1 MSYNTK
7 NYTEQGGE
15 RTVIGG
21 VLEIK
26 EEASV
31 TGLPS
36 ADNQAESTSS
46 TVAGIKDDF
55 NTLLLKL
62 KDAGLM
68 KPDTFSGIS
77 VKLCNTASGST
88 LETNHSTVT
97 AVTYE
102 DGVFTLTA
110 DTEAMVSFESANP
123 QQGSHKWVGILIT
136 TGLSDIKAAQYNSY
150 PLTEADV
157 TEAAAVGGTA
167 GDIVMWLKCEEIEIT
182 PKEFTLSAPRYA
194 DGYFTVIL
202 VSPEAE

>member
-15 RTVIGG
+15 KTVIGG

-26 EEASV
+26 EGASV
-31 TGLPS
+31 TGLPTS
-36 ADNQAESTSS
+36 ENQAASTAS

-62 KDAGLM
+62 KGAGLM
-68 KPDTFSGIS
+68 APDTFSGIS
-77 VKLCNTASGST
+77 VKLCNTASGSA

-110 DTEAMVSFESANP
+110 DTEAMVSFESSNP
-123 QQGSHKWVGILIT
+123 HQGSHKWVGILIT
-136 TGLSDIKAAQYNSY
+136 TGLSDILTTKYNEY
-150 PLTEADV
+150 QLQAVDV
-157 TEAAAVGGTA
+157 TEAKAVGG
-167 GDIVMWLKCEEIEIT
+167 GDGDFILWLKCDEVIQT
-182 PKEFTLSAPRYA
+182 PKVFTLTSP
-194 DGYFTVIL
+194 GYESKIFTVVI
-202 VSPEAE
+202 VEPETE

>member
-15 RTVIGG
+15 KTVIGG
-21 VLEIK
+21 ILEIK
-26 EEASV
+26 EGASV

-68 KPDTFSGIS
+68 TPDAFSGIS

-88 LETNHSTVT
+88 LETNHSAVT

-110 DTEAMVSFESANP
+110 DTEAMISFESANP
-123 QQGSHKWVGILIT
+123 QQGSHKWVGILIS
-136 TGLSDIKAAQYNSY
+136 TGLSDILTTKYNEY
-150 PLTEADV
+150 QLQAVDV
-157 TEAAAVGGTA
+157 TEAKAVGG
-167 GDIVMWLKCEEIEIT
+167 GDGDLILWLKCDEVLLT
-182 PKEFTLSAPRYA
+182 PKVFTLTSP
-194 DGYFTVIL
+194 GYENKIFTVVI
-202 VSPEAE
+202 VEPEEE

>member
-26 EEASV
+26 EGASV
-31 TGLPS
+31 TGLPKS
-36 ADNQAESTSS
+36 ENQAASTAS
-46 TVAGIKDDF
+46 TVAGVKDDL
-55 NTLLLKL
+55 NALIIKL
-62 KDAGLM
+62 KDAGVM

-136 TGLSDIKAAQYNSY
+136 TGLSDILTTKYNEY
-150 PLTEADV
+150 QLQAVDV
-157 TEAAAVGGTA
+157 TEAKAVGG
-167 GDIVMWLKCEEIEIT
+167 GDGDLILWLKCDEVIQT
-182 PKEFTLSAPRYA
+182 PKVFTLTSP
-194 DGYFTVIL
+194 GYESKIYTVVI
-202 VSPEAE
+202 VEPEVE

>member
-26 EEASV
+26 EGASV
-31 TGLPS
+31 TGLPTS
-36 ADNQAESTSS
+36 ENQAASTAS

-62 KDAGLM
+62 KGAGLM
-68 KPDTFSGIS
+68 APDTFSGIS

-88 LETNHSTVT
+88 LETNHSAVA

-136 TGLSDIKAAQYNSY
+136 TGLTDIKSAQYNSH
-150 PLTEADV
+150 PLTEADIS
-157 TEAAAVGGTA
+157 EAASVGGTT

-182 PKEFTLSAPRYA
+182 PKEFTLSAPGYA

-202 VSPEAE
+202 VSPEE